1 MEFIDFRLHDFVDIL
16 LVAFLMYQ
24 MYQLIKGTV
33 AIHIF
38 AGIFILYL
46 IWLIVRALNMQL
58 LSAILGQIMGVGVI
72 ALLVIFQQ
80 EIRRIALLIGT
91 KYLAGFNLSLDGL
104 VENFVGRD
112 ENVKVHAIIRA
123 CVNMAESGTGALVV
137 IANKSQLDSYSETG
151 QMLDAKTSIDLIET
165 IFFKNSPLHDG
176 AAIVIGDRI
185 HAARCVLPV
194 SENQNIP
201 KELGLRHRS
210 AVGITEV
217 TDASVIVV
225 SEETRQISYVK
236 YGEITRNISPIRLR
250 QILEEEHLTKKEQKT
265 GWRDKLAQ
273 MVKSKPG

>member
-1 MEFIDFRLHDFVDIL
+1 MEFIDFRINDFIDIL
-16 LVAFLMYQ
+16 LVAFLMFQ
-24 MYQLIKGTV
+24 LYQLIKGTV

-38 AGIFILYL
+38 GGIFVLYI
-46 IWLIVRALNMQL
+46 IWLVVRVLNMQL

-72 ALLVIFQQ
+72 ALLIIFQQ
-80 EIRRIALLIGT
+80 EIRRLALLIGT
-91 KYLAGFNLSLDGL
+91 KYFTGFNLSLDGF
-104 VENFVGRD
+104 VENFVGKD
-112 ENVKVHAIIRA
+112 ENVRVHAIIRA
-123 CVNMAESGTGALVV
+123 CVNMAESGTGALIV
-137 IANKSQLDSYSETG
+137 IANKSELDSYSETG
-151 QMLDAKTSIDLIET
+151 QLLDARTSIDLIET

-225 SEETRQISYVK
+225 SEETHHISYVK
-236 YGEITRNISPIRLR
+236 YGEIKRNISPISLR
-250 QILEEEHLTKKEQKT
+250 QILEEELLTKKDNKS
-265 GWRDKLAQ
+265 GWKEKLTQ
-273 MVKSKPG
+273 LLKFKSS